1 MKKSTILVVALLFF
15 TMNIFAVNSKPISKE
30 LTAKE
35 KMYTATNLEEFLEL
49 TPRKIRKQTGKK
61 LKLKEIIVLKAAQK
75 RIKKAYKKQQNEGKP
90 KSQVVALIFAI
101 AIGYLGVHRF
111 YLGYTGIGIVQI
123 LTLGGCGIWALIDL
137 IMIATGDLKPRD
149 GSDYDPTL

>member
-30 LTAKE
+30 LIAKE
-35 KMYTATNLEEFLEL
+35 EMYTATNLEEFLEL

-75 RIKKAYKKQQNEGKP
+75 KIKKAYKKQQNEGKP